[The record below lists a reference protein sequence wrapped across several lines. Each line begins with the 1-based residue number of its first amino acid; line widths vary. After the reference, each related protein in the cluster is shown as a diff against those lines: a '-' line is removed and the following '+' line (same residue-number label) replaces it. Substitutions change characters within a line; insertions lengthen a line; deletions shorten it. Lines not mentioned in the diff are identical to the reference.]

1 MIFTFYSYK
10 GGVGRSMAL
19 ANVARWL
26 SLQGLRVTMIDWD
39 LEAPGLESFF
49 FQGDQLHEVR
59 DQLGLIDMLVSY
71 RRLFPRIRETLR
83 GAAGNDAD
91 AQATLQRKVDTLE
104 SVLPPLQTSLHGLH
118 DMGHSVGE
126 GGALNL
132 LSAGWR
138 AGDKFAAYAQAVQ
151 EFDWDEFYLG
161 YEGQA
166 YFEWMRRQLLAPTCS
181 DVVLIDSRTGVTE
194 MGGVC
199 TRQLADAVFTF
210 SAPNLQNLEGIVSMA
225 ASFIRDD
232 VKAQRGRHVD
242 VVMVPTRVD
251 NFNETRIN
259 HFMRGFEAASDA
271 FTPAVFRT
279 LKTRFWNLR
288 IPYTPGYAYQERLAI
303 GDSDS
308 DKDLE
313 EAYKR
318 VTAHLA
324 VLAPPQTRLRRR
336 LGAEIERVFGRL
348 LPTVFVTYAHDDR
361 AIADDVRK
369 RLEAANISVWPD
381 PSDAVGGPGD
391 WRQAVGGILEQTR
404 FLVVVV
410 SAASAQSEWIR
421 NACRYARQLGVCVV
435 PISAG
440 PVSGDVLTALPGW
453 MRSIQISDINREW
466 PRVVS
471 WVGGPHS
478 ATRVPLMAPEL
489 PDGHVPRP
497 ETTERLASLLLGET
511 VRRAAVVGLPG
522 SGKSTL
528 AAEFCRREDVESAFH
543 DGIIWVRATED
554 ADPKLE
560 MQKALAA
567 LTGESVEFTDARD
580 ARAQLERRLSN
591 HRFLIVLDDA
601 WSAEILALFPL
612 EIPGCRYLVTT
623 CDRAVALRAEAVP
636 VEVGALT
643 EDELAAMLR
652 QPSSSLTGEVGEFL
666 RRLAVF
672 PQALRI
678 AAAALTNGKTL
689 AETDPATIAD
699 VLLTHVGPKVVKAF
713 RKEVLGR
720 LDEDSRERLVVLTFA
735 GGDSAVERV
744 ELAPLWGTDP
754 PTVARTLSRLEDL
767 STVEVDAHRVRVPP
781 WVRYLVAACYPD
793 RDLNKQLET
802 AFGRLDTQQQQTARQ
817 IFCRLVR
824 FKEAVNGASVEPQTV
839 STSMLTSAQTALLKL
854 LVDMNMVKLGSSAAG
869 HWVALADESASRQW
883 RRLREW
889 IRADEEFLLWRQRL
903 ERYVG
908 DWRRT
913 SDDGALLSGALLDEA
928 NRWLATRRQELCADE
943 VGYIERSSRGR
954 PGTGTFAPI
963 AMPAPIPAAAPAAV
977 ERDWRVAGIAAAV
990 LIVAALGSTTLFL
1003 RSAAPTEATAPPPN
1017 IHAEILQADLLA
1029 ERGDL
1034 PAAVKAYTAVLSVAG
1049 NDPSV
1054 YYKRG
1059 TAYAR
1064 NPGDLDKALADF
1076 DRAVEIDPNRADVLA
1091 ERASVRLQKGDV
1103 KGALQDLTSAID
1115 RDPTNALL
1123 YANRASAYEA
1133 ARKPEQ
1139 ALSDYSRAIELDQ
1152 AISSAYF
1159 RRAGLYEAEGQRE
1172 KAIDDLRKVVALNAD
1187 ATSVRAAQA
1196 RLERL
1201 GQPRETQTPTQ
1212 TTVFLHYADTN
1223 DREVMGKLRAS
1234 LTGAGYRVL
1243 GIQYVEGAR
1252 TAGDVRYV
1260 PQDVR
1265 MAANIA
1271 TLVERGLA
1279 DAGYDVPMSPIA
1291 LNMPQAKA
1299 GRIEVWV
1306 PSLSAPTLRQQAVK
1320 KK

>member
-19 ANVARWL
+19 ANVAKWL
-26 SLQGLRVTMIDWD
+26 SMQGLRVTMIDWD

-49 FQGDQLHEVR
+49 FQGDQLQEVR

-71 RRLFPRIRETLR
+71 RRLFPRIRESIR
-83 GAAGNDAD
+83 SVSVEDSD
-91 AQATLQRKVDTLE
+91 AQALLQRKVDSLE
-104 SVLPPLQTSLHGLH
+104 SLLPPLESSLHPLH
-118 DMGHSVGE
+118 EMGQAVGE

-151 EFDWDEFYLG
+151 EFDWDDFYLS

-225 ASFIRDD
+225 ASFIREDL
-232 VKAQRGRHVD
+232 KAQRGRHVD

-259 HFMRGFEAASDA
+259 HFMRGFEAATDR
-271 FTPAVFRT
+271 FTPEVFRT
-279 LKTRFWNLR
+279 LKTKFWNLR

-324 VLAPPQTRLRRR
+324 MIAPPQTRIRRR
-336 LGAEIERVFGRL
+336 MGAEIERVFGRL
-348 LPTVFVTYAHDDR
+348 LPTVFISHAPEDGEL
-361 AIADDVRK
+361 AGAVRQ
-369 RLEAANISVWPD
+369 RLEEANISVWPD
-381 PSDAVGGPGD
+381 PSDAVGGNLD

-404 FLVVVV
+404 FLVVIV
-410 SAASAQSEWIR
+410 SAASARSEWIR
-421 NACRYARQLGVCVV
+421 NTCRYARQLGVCIV
-435 PISAG
+435 PISSG
-440 PVSGDVLTALPGW
+440 PVAPDVLASLPGW
-453 MRSIQISDINREW
+453 MRGLHMADLDREW
-466 PRVVS
+466 PRIVS
-471 WVGGPHS
+471 WVGGPNT

-497 ETTERLASLLLGET
+497 QTTARLSLLLLGEGA
-511 VRRAAVVGLPG
+511 RRAAVVGLPG

-528 AAEFCRREDVESAFH
+528 AAEFCRSEEVESAFQ
-543 DGIIWVRATED
+543 DGIVWMRATED
-554 ADPKLE
+554 ADPRAE

-567 LTGESVEFTDARD
+567 LTGEAMEFADARD
-580 ARAQLERRLSN
+580 ARSQLERRLSN

-601 WSAEILALFPL
+601 WSAEMLAAYPL

-652 QPSSSLTGEVGEFL
+652 RPSSAISGEVGEFL

-689 AETDPATIAD
+689 ADTDPATIAD
-699 VLLTHVGPKVVKAF
+699 VLLTHVGPRVVKAF
-713 RKEVLGR
+713 KKEVLGR
-720 LDEDSRERLVVLTFA
+720 LDEDSRERLVLLTFA
-735 GGDSAVERV
+735 GGDAAVERV
-744 ELAPLWGTDP
+744 ELAPLWATDP

-767 STVEVDAHRVRVPP
+767 SAVEVDAHRVRVPP

-793 RDLNKQLET
+793 RDVNKQLET
-802 AFGRLDTQQQQTARQ
+802 AFGRLDAQQQDIARQ
-817 IFCRLVR
+817 VFTRMVR
-824 FKEAVNGASVEPQTV
+824 FKDAVNGASVEPQTIGL
-839 STSMLTSAQTALLKL
+839 SMLTSDQAAMLKTL
-854 LVDMNMVKLGSSAAG
+854 AEMNMVKLGSG
-869 HWVALADESASRQW
+869 TTGQWVTFADESACRQW
-883 RRLREW
+883 RRLRDW
-889 IRADEEFLLWRQRL
+889 IREDEEFLLWRQRL

-913 SDDGALLSGALLDEA
+913 SDEGALLSGALLDEA
-928 NRWLATRRQELCADE
+928 NRWLGIRRKELCDYE
-943 VGYIERSSRGR
+943 IGYIERSSRGR

-963 AMPAPIPAAAPAAV
+963 AMPAPAAAPV
-977 ERDWRVAGIAAAV
+977 EAPKAGNWRVAGIAAAV
-990 LIVAALGSTTLFL
+990 LIVAALGSTVWL
-1003 RSAAPTEATAPPPN
+1003 RPQAAPPGDTRPDM
-1017 IHAEILQADLLA
+1017 HAEILQADLLA

-1034 PAAVKAYTAVLSVAG
+1034 PGAVKAYSAVLTAVGDDASVL
-1049 NDPSV
+1049 
-1054 YYKRG
+1054 YKRG
-1059 TAYAR
+1059 MAYAK

-1076 DRAVEIDPNRADVLA
+1076 DRAVAIDPRRADVLG
-1091 ERASVRLQKGDV
+1091 ERAGARLQRGDV
-1103 KGALQDLTSAID
+1103 DGALEDFSAAIE
-1115 RDPTNALL
+1115 RDPKNALL
-1123 YANRASAYEA
+1123 FANRAAAYEA
-1133 ARKPEQ
+1133 SKKPDQ
-1139 ALSDYSRAIELDQ
+1139 AVSDYTKAIELDPS
-1152 AISSAYF
+1152 ISSAYF
-1159 RRAGLYEAEGQRE
+1159 RRAALYEADGQRDR
-1172 KAIDDLRKVVALNAD
+1172 AIGDLRKVVDLNAD

-1201 GQPRETQTPTQ
+1201 GQPRLTPAAAQ
-1212 TTVFLHYADTN
+1212 ATVFLHYTDQS
-1223 DREVMGKLRAS
+1223 DRMVMNKLRAA
-1234 LTGAGYRVL
+1234 LTGAGYSVA

-1252 TAGDVRYV
+1252 TSGDVRYV
-1260 PQDVR
+1260 QQDLR
-1265 MAANIA
+1265 AASSVA
-1271 TLVERGLA
+1271 TIVERTLA
-1279 DAGYDVPMSPIA
+1279 DTGYDVPMSPLQ
-1291 LNMPQAKA
+1291 LNTPRAQA

-1306 PSLSAPTLRQQAVK
+1306 PSLSVPVFRPPDALRK